1 MPLETAANDVRDKV
15 SQAVGDLPPDADPPI
30 VSKADA
36 DASPI
41 IFLNIQSD
49 SRSLLELSEIA
60 ENTFKE
66 RLQTINGVSQIR
78 IWGEK
83 RYAMR
88 LWINPDQLAAYQL
101 TPLDVQNA
109 LQRENI
115 ELPSGSVEGLTTELT
130 VRTQGRLTTPEEFNN
145 LTIKEV
151 NGRLV
156 RFRDIG
162 YAELGPE
169 NLRTVLKRDGDLVPG
184 PYGDVW
190 LRDTGPIFVRCGAEL
205 GSVRFRFNGWGKKYV
220 MPGDEEVAAFVQAQV
235 PGRAWDEVL
244 VLEGGSIEVDGEG
257 TLLTTRQCLLEPN
270 RNPSCDVDEIEERIS
285 ARLGIKRFL
294 WLQDGLHNDHTD
306 GHVDTLA
313 RFVAPGEV
321 VCMHPAGLEDP
332 NREVLETIRN
342 DLATMTDAKG
352 RRLRVHAVP
361 SPGEIRGANG
371 ELLAAS
377 YVNFY
382 IANTRVV
389 VPQYGVRGDAQ
400 ALAALAPL
408 FPRREIVGSPAR
420 ALVAGGGAFHC
431 ITQQQPAAA

>member
-1 MPLETAANDVRDKV
+1 MGERIGRGTNPTMPAEWSPHAAVWTAWPAL
-15 SQAVGDLPPDADPPI
+15 AEEWGGDLGP
-30 VSKADA
+30 V
-36 DASPI
+36 
-41 IFLNIQSD
+41 
-49 SRSLLELSEIA
+49 RREIA
-60 ENTFKE
+60 SFAQVVADSGE
-66 RLQTINGVSQIR
+66 R
-78 IWGEK
+78 
-83 RYAMR
+83 
-88 LWINPDQLAAYQL
+88 
-101 TPLDVQNA
+101 
-109 LQRENI
+109 
-115 ELPSGSVEGLTTELT
+115 
-130 VRTQGRLTTPEEFNN
+130 VRM
-145 LTIKEV
+145 
-151 NGRLV
+151 LV
-156 RFRDIG
+156 RPELRAQARD
-162 YAELGPE
+162 EVGPS
-169 NLRTVLKRDGDLVPG
+169 VDLVPG

-408 FPRREIVGSPAR
+408 FPHREIVGSPAR